1 MSLFQQL
8 HDLCLAKNI
17 SIATAESCTGGLLA
31 SKIASVSG
39 ASSFFKGGVIAYQND
54 VKINLLGVSELIIN
68 KKTEVSSQVA
78 EQMAKGV
85 RERLLVDFAVVTTGY
100 AGPTGGSELNPL
112 GTVFFAVSSKQK
124 TISNRFLFEGDRYD
138 IVNQAVNQ
146 AAAILIEELKSQL

>member
-1 MSLFQQL
+1 MSLFQKL

-31 SKIASVSG
+31 SRITSVSG

-78 EQMAKGV
+78 EEMANGV
-85 RERLLVDFAVVTTGY
+85 RKKLLVDFSIATTGY
-100 AGPTGGSELNPL
+100 AGPKGGSELHPL
-112 GTVFFAVSSKQK
+112 GTVFFAVSSRKK
-124 TISNRFLFEGDRYD
+124 TISNRFLFEGDRES
-138 IVNQAVNQ
+138 IVSQAVVK
-146 AAAILIEELKSQL
+146 AVALLIEELKSQ